1 MFVDRSKELE
11 YLERKWGEPG
21 PQLIIIYGRRR
32 VGKTFLLREFL
43 RNHEGAYVLLTADS
57 LRENLSALRHEF
69 HRVTGKEYFLRVE
82 AGMHDLLKLFRDEV
96 SGRRIA
102 LVLDEFQYLIT
113 LEPGILTVLQKAWD
127 ELLKDS
133 NIFLVLCGSSV
144 GMMER
149 LLEYKNPLYG
159 RRTGQWKVEPFSIEG
174 IAEMFPKRSFEDV
187 VKIYAVFGGVPYY
200 LDLIDGRLSVE
211 ENIRVKVL
219 SKGEVLYEEPEF
231 LLREEF
237 REPRTYKLIMKYLA
251 LGYVTLGELV
261 SVTGFDR
268 GNLSKYL
275 ETLES
280 IGLVGY
286 ELPYGKRKRGRYF
299 IKDNFINFW
308 FRYVYPNKGDLEIG
322 RVDEV
327 FQKIM
332 RNLNTYY
339 GLAFERLILEMLA
352 HKLIDFGHSEV
363 RRWWHKGDEI
373 DALAFT
379 PNEAIAIEVKWRDL
393 SREEAEKIL
402 DELVRKARRIGFK
415 GEVRHYLIAKRIERK
430 KRINALDLK
439 DLEKAVKIKPLILK
453 N

>member
-1 MFVDRSKELE
+1 
-11 YLERKWGEPG
+11 
-21 PQLIIIYGRRR
+21 
-32 VGKTFLLREFL
+32 LREFL
-43 RNHEGAYVLLTADS
+43 KDHEGAYVLLTADS
-57 LRENLSALRHEF
+57 LRENLNALRRELY
-69 HRVTGKEYFLRVE
+69 RVTGKEYFLKVE
-82 AGMHDLLKLFRDEV
+82 AGIYDLLKLFRDEV
-96 SGRRIA
+96 SGRRIV
-102 LVLDEFQYLIT
+102 LVLDEFQYLVM
-113 LEPGILTVLQKAWD
+113 LEPGILTALQKVWD

-159 RRTGQWKVEPFSIEG
+159 RRTGQWRVEPFG
-174 IAEMFPKRSFEDV
+174 IKGVAEMFPERSFEDI

-200 LDLIDGRLSVE
+200 LDLIDGWISVK
-211 ENIRVKVL
+211 ENIRTKVL

-251 LGYVTLGELV
+251 LGYMSLGELV

-280 IGLVGY
+280 VGLIGY

-332 RNLNTYY
+332 NDLNTYY
-339 GLAFERLILEMLA
+339 GLAFERLVLEMLA

-363 RRWWHKGDEI
+363 RRWWHKSDKI

-379 PNEAIAIEVKWRDL
+379 PKEAVAIEVKWRDL

-402 DELVRKARRIGFK
+402 DDLTKKARKIGFK
-415 GEVRHYLIAKRIERK
+415 GKVRHYLIAKRIKRK
-430 KRINALDLK
+430 NGINGLDLN
-439 DLEKAVKIKPLILK
+439 DLEKAVRSKPLIIK
-453 N
+453 G